1 VTHLLKAAIG
11 ASWVSAAVLVCCVF
25 APRPA
30 EAAADRLSSVIRG
43 TVRLPTPVVALTW
56 SQRYSRPGREA
67 IDVSIERVGGGT
79 IEAGRP
85 TWVLIHGRG
94 CGGADMRP
102 LATAIARA
110 RPGDQVLL
118 LDWSEGAADNG
129 RAGVAGSTW
138 ASVVA
143 DWADGQLH
151 GVGLTGDDLS
161 LVGHSW
167 GCYVAYDMAAG
178 WRFGAERG
186 VRGLVALDPASGG
199 AGLDPSAV
207 RLSTVARRSWA
218 FYDNDPFASPFVA
231 LSADESFSVRLDG
244 ATATE
249 QHWACVDLFARLIT
263 GPGPF
268 ALDRLLRGAAGPWPA
283 AAGRAA
289 PADAAF
295 SAVLAVVRSPGGK
308 WDHLL
313 GLSYRLGDGALRT
326 VPAIGPTN

>member
-1 VTHLLKAAIG
+1 MTV
-11 ASWVSAAVLVCCVF
+11 AVLVGW
-25 APRPA
+25 AIATSPA
-30 EAAADRLSSVIRG
+30 RAAAGVADGAIRG
-43 TVRLPTPVVALTW
+43 TVRLPSPAGQLTW
-56 SQRYSRPGREA
+56 WQRGNRPGRDA
-67 IDVSIERVGGGT
+67 IDVSIVRLGGGR

-85 TWVLIHGRG
+85 TWVVIHGRG
-94 CGGADMRP
+94 CGAEDMRP
-102 LATAIARA
+102 LAAAIAGA
-110 RPGDQVLL
+110 RPGEQVLL
-118 LDWSEGAADNG
+118 LDWSDGAADNG